1 MNQQTG
7 NRCVCLFVS
16 TFQLDLSHLKPR
28 NESLVRHF
36 ERLFVVF
43 RMSVWFCISVCAS
56 LCRVVTAQQGMTG
69 QPREVPVN
77 GTEVQAAARFAV
89 VEFNRDNAED
99 QFAYKLLNIT
109 SAKTQVTLH
118 SGVDVALTLKKK
130 KTSVNEFS
138 SQVVAG
144 INLILEVRL
153 GRTVC
158 KSSDTSDGEACGL
171 NKELKASS
179 IF

>member
-1 MNQQTG
+1 
-7 NRCVCLFVS
+7 
-16 TFQLDLSHLKPR
+16 
-28 NESLVRHF
+28 
-36 ERLFVVF
+36 
-43 RMSVWFCISVCAS
+43 MSVWFCISVCAS

-109 SAKTQVTLH
+109 SAKTQV
-118 SGVDVALTLKKK
+118 
-130 KTSVNEFS
+130 
-138 SQVVAG
+138 VAG

-171 NKELKASS
+171 NKELKELWCHFVVTE
-179 IF
+179 IPWEDLRVLTQKRCNPHN

>member
-1 MNQQTG
+1 
-7 NRCVCLFVS
+7 
-16 TFQLDLSHLKPR
+16 
-28 NESLVRHF
+28 
-36 ERLFVVF
+36 
-43 RMSVWFCISVCAS
+43 MSVWFCISVCAS

-99 QFAYKLLNIT
+99 QF
-109 SAKTQVTLH
+109 VTLH

-158 KSSDTSDGEACGL
+158 KSSDTSDGE
-171 NKELKASS
+171 ELWCHFVVTEIPWEDLRVLTQKRCNPHN
-179 IF
+179 